1 MSAMSDDATAYGT
14 QMLELG
20 LRNMT
25 DLSTSAQAIVTQSA
39 DYTQS
44 SIEHAARALEKL
56 IEARSVESAVQIQ
69 SEFGRAAYETF
80 VAEGTKLGGLYA
92 DLARQAYK
100 PFESMVARSR

>member
-100 PFESMVARSR
+100 PFKSMVARSR